1 MSDSS
6 NPPVAIEAAG
16 LADFVAGALGR
27 EPAGQIAVAEFGD
40 PLRVYL
46 ADIPEGRHGSARSS
60 AFARAFI
67 GDIAGMPATGRG
79 QRDVALLIYAR
90 DGHGLKDVRPYN
102 AVWLNLL
109 IVCEQRGLNVVA
121 SQFII
126 PTQWWGLPSIGE
138 TGPGTPRAAA
148 GRTADGG
155 PTVGAEGGADV
166 VADAVRAFA
175 RELEAGHE
183 AAKRSLKPLLA
194 AVLTGRR
201 DVEDLTDQEVARLLL
216 AVQNGDILHA
226 ASTYCEPEEVKR
238 AAPLWSRVARLCVD
252 PYRRMAAAPLTL
264 LGIALLLDGDVPA
277 AAGAAFLALEVK
289 PGDEEAQVLLGLVFR
304 AELEQVVRAP
314 VSVAEAL
321 RAALREDREE

>member
-1 MSDSS
+1 MSDS
-6 NPPVAIEAAG
+6 NNTPFVLETAD

-27 EPAGQIAVAEFGD
+27 EPAGQIAVAELGE
-40 PLRVYL
+40 PLRIYL
-46 ADIPEGRHGSARSS
+46 ADIPEERYRSVS
-60 AFARAFI
+60 FARAFI
-67 GDIAGMPATGRG
+67 GDIAGMPATSRG

-90 DGHGLKDVRPYN
+90 DGHGVEDVDSYN
-102 AVWLNLL
+102 ALWLKLKV
-109 IVCEQRGLNVVA
+109 VCERYGLTVVE
-121 SQFII
+121 SQFIT
-126 PTQWWGLPSIGE
+126 PTRWWPMPSIGDS
-138 TGPGTPRAAA
+138 GPGRPRAAE
-148 GRTADGG
+148 RPTADGG
-155 PTVGAEGGADV
+155 PAVGAEDAADV

-201 DVEDLTDQEVARLLL
+201 DVEDLTDEEAARLLI
-216 AVQNGDILHA
+216 AVQNGDILHT

-277 AAGAAFLALEVK
+277 AGGAALLALEVK
-289 PGDEEAQVLLGLVFR
+289 PEDEEAQVLLGLVSR
-304 AELEQVVRAP
+304 AELEQVIRVP
-314 VSVAEAL
+314 VSAAEAL